1 MSTESTLQL
10 SLELI
15 KNLNA
20 FNGERAIPLL
30 DEDFEQEIIPSSLA
44 EFIPLHRNRAEMIAH
59 ISELRTAVPSLNVRT
74 SFPSLLRAMG
84 CRLIVCARPR

>member
-30 DEDFEQEIIPSSLA
+30 DEDFEQEIIPKCLG
-44 EFIPLHRNRAEMIAH
+44 EFIPLRRNKTEMIAH
-59 ISELRTAVPSLNVRT
+59 VSDLQMAIPLLNVRT
-74 SFPSLLRAMG
+74 SVPSLRAMA
-84 CRLIVCARPR
+84 CRLIVSTRPR